1 MCSWTDSGEA
11 LAPGRAPAPASPV
24 SDIEGRAPDGV
35 LSVAVLGP
43 GGVGGLVAAA
53 LARAGQRVRVVASPS
68 TARLIAERGVQVDSV
83 RMGRFTAR
91 PTAVSV
97 LAEDVDV
104 LVVATKAVT
113 LLDAL
118 ERIEGCPALVV
129 PLLNGL
135 DHMTPLRRR
144 FGGDAAGHSVVAA
157 GAIRVEADRPHPGT
171 VVQTSQFLR
180 VDMASDGEALRPALA
195 RWAAV
200 LEGAGVP
207 ARVLDSEAQVIWS
220 KLVRLNAL
228 ACTTSA
234 FARSLG
240 PIRSTPRLRSE
251 LIGAV
256 TEGVAVARAEGAR
269 ASTEEVMAELTEAH
283 ATLSSSLA
291 RDIEARRPP
300 ELDAI
305 AGAVLRAAGRHGIPC
320 PTIERL
326 VSQIVRRTG
335 LAAPRRQA

>member
-1 MCSWTDSGEA
+1 
-11 LAPGRAPAPASPV
+11 
-24 SDIEGRAPDGV
+24 
-35 LSVAVLGP
+35 VLGP
-43 GGVGGLVAAA
+43 GGVGGLIAAA
-53 LARAGQRVRVVASPS
+53 LARAGQPVCVVARPS
-68 TARLIAERGVQVDSV
+68 TARLIAEAGVQVDSV
-83 RMGRFTAR
+83 RLGRFTAR
-91 PTAVSV
+91 PAALPV
-97 LAEDVDV
+97 LTEKVDV

-118 ERIEGCPALVV
+118 QRIEGQPALVL

-144 FGGDAAGHSVVAA
+144 FEGDAAPHSVVAA
-157 GAIRVEADRPHPGT
+157 GAIRVEADRPQPGMVT
-171 VVQTSQFLR
+171 QTSQFLR
-180 VDMASDGEALRPALA
+180 VDMASDGEPLRSALA
-195 RWAAV
+195 RLAAV
-200 LEGAGVP
+200 LEGIGVP

-240 PIRSTPRLRSE
+240 PIRSTPELRSE

-269 ASTEEVMAELTEAH
+269 ASTEEVMAELTDAH
-283 ATLSSSLA
+283 ATLGSSLA
-291 RDIEARRPP
+291 RDIEAGRPP

-305 AGAVLRAAGRHGIPC
+305 AGAVLRAAARHGIPC

-326 VSQIVRRTG
+326 VSQIVSRTG
-335 LAAPRRQA
+335 VARPRRQAFSEGAVA